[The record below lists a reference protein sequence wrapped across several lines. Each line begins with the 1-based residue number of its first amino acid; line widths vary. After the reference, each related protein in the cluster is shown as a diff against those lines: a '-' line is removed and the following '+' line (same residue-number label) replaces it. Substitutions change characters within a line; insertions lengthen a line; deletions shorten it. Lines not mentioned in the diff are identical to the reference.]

1 MCVLDV
7 NMCVLLTK
15 MTKPP
20 WVNSVSK
27 LKGSLLLILFIS
39 HFSHKADSMVL
50 KNTWKI
56 DF

>member
-7 NMCVLLTK
+7 NMCELLTK